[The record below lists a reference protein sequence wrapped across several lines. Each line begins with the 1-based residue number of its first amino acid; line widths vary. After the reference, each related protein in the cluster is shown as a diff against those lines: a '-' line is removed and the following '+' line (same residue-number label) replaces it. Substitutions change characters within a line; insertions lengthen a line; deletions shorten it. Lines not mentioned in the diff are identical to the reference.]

1 MSPFAQWDIVILP
14 FPYADKLA
22 EKRRPGLVISGDTL
36 FDDHG
41 LLWVAMITSAKN
53 ADRPGD
59 IPIQNLKSAGLPVA
73 SLIRPSKVATIEPA
87 RVLRRA
93 GALPPKQQEQVGR
106 ALRLYLESA

>member
-1 MSPFAQWDIVILP
+1 VAPFAQWDVVILP

-22 EKRRPGLVISGDTL
+22 EKRRPGLVISSDAL

-53 ADRPGD
+53 TERAGD
-59 IPIQNLKSAGLPVA
+59 VVIQNLKSAGLPAA
-73 SLIRPSKVATIEPA
+73 SLIRPSKIATIEPA

-93 GALPPKQQEQVGR
+93 GALASKQQTQVR
-106 ALRLYLESA
+106 NAINLYLGSA